1 MYKAYQNHVQ
11 NHTLD
16 DVYEAHRD
24 GTDCPLRYRDDPSK
38 TVPLFEFQPVYPGD
52 GLRRFGSFG
61 SFGSS
66 PLNYDFT
73 FAKIQVDYKHFNGN
87 QRYCKFSKTPDD
99 DTFVMNLWLEID
111 NPNDCSLNDLVANI
125 EMNCSNSRV
134 ERYGSSDLESEIN
147 TLCYLFKYE
156 CISYKDHKIYVP
168 LVFPYNVPIF
178 LNSHHTFSISV
189 TPANETQD
197 KPSDV
202 LFDVYGSVC
211 NVSSFP
217 TLKDTNSMTHDIFSL
232 YYEHQYTGPDVLP
245 KCTLLE
251 CTEPHVGVPKNMV
264 RRDTVNGMNHYSTTT
279 VVSDGKIVSTVTE
292 LMICFNHPCYLFYVT
307 GLVKDTLLAVDIV
320 LRKRDYS
327 KFKYRPDYVET
338 DWEVI
343 NTRYIESSIL
353 PFREVEWIQVGGKDV
368 LLLWFAAP
376 ASDMVSNPA
385 FLNYENIQDSVNF
398 NHPLIDTAFLR
409 IKHTPLTEPMPINIF
424 AVNANFLH
432 QSQGMVGF
440 KYGH

>member
-38 TVPLFEFQPVYPGD
+38 TVPLFEFHPVYPGD

-87 QRYCKFSKTPDD
+87 QRCCNFSKTPDD

-111 NPNDCSLNDLVANI
+111 NPNDCSLNDLVAKI
-125 EMNCSNSRV
+125 DMNCSNSPV

-189 TPANETQD
+189 TPAKETQD

-202 LFDVYGSVC
+202 RFDVYGSVC

-217 TLKDTNSMTHDIFSL
+217 TLKDTNSMTHNIFSL

-245 KCTLLE
+245 KCTINKDDLKSG
-251 CTEPHVGVPKNMV
+251 HRV
-264 RRDTVNGMNHYSTTT
+264 RRDVTQHGSTTTT
-279 VVSDGKIVSTVTE
+279 VVSDGKIVSTVNE
-292 LMICFNHPCYLFYVT
+292 LRICFNHPCYLFYVT

-327 KFKYRPDYVET
+327 KFKYRPHHVET

-353 PFREVEWIQVGGKDV
+353 PFREVEWVQVGGKDV
-368 LLLWFAAP
+368 LLLWFN
-376 ASDMVSNPA
+376 SA

-398 NHPLIDTAFLR
+398 NHPRIDTAFLR
-409 IKHTPLTEPMPINIF
+409 IKHTPLTEPMPINLF
-424 AVNANFLH
+424 AVNANFLE

-440 KYGH
+440 TYGH